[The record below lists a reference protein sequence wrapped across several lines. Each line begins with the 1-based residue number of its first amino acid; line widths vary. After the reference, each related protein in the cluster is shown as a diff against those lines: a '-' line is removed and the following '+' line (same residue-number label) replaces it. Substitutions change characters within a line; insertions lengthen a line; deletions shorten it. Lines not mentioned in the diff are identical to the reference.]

1 MAKNSV
7 VRQKG
12 DGDAFWLLN
21 GLYEV
26 KASGDETNGEM
37 TVMEMTIPEGGG
49 PPPHTHPGT
58 ESVYVVEGTLRYHIG
73 NETFEGGPGSF
84 FHIPAG
90 TLERF
95 EPTSTVRMVITYT
108 PGGIDKF
115 FAEALPTGPAT
126 RATPTIGHSRR
137 RRAPRGDRPTVRHRH
152 EAHASGLGIRGPRRG
167 HRPRRGAVNEWW

>member
-1 MAKNSV
+1 MTKNSV
-7 VRQKG
+7 VRRKG
-12 DGDAFWLLN
+12 EGDAFWMLN

-26 KASGDETNGEM
+26 KASGEETNGEM

-49 PPPHTHPGT
+49 PPPHIHPGS
-58 ESVYVVEGTLRYHIG
+58 ESVYIVEGTLRYHIG

-84 FHIPAG
+84 FHIPTG

-115 FAEALPTGPAT
+115 FAEAGEPAQRRELPPPSDTAPDVERLVEVG
-126 RATPTIGHSRR
+126 RR
-137 RRAPRGDRPTVRHRH
+137 HNIDMRPMHL
-152 EAHASGLGIRGPRRG
+152 A
-167 HRPRRGAVNEWW
+167 